1 MRIVIVDGCKIAN
14 REELH
19 KYLAWHLRFP
29 LWYGNNLDA
38 LYDCLTDIQEPTA
51 IQVINVNELREHLGP
66 ASHGFFRVLR
76 SAAKENPNLYVDY

>member
-1 MRIVIVDGCKIAN
+1 MRIVIVDGCKIASY
-14 REELH
+14 EELH

-51 IQVINVNELREHLGP
+51 IQVINTNKLWENLGP
-66 ASHGFFRVLR
+66 ASHGFFRVLQD
-76 SAAKENPNLYVDY
+76 AAKENPNLYVEY